1 MAELAAP
8 RRPWAERFLGA
19 LQFQDYRRL
28 WTANVCAGAAHWA
41 LIVARGWLVL
51 ELTDSSAMVGLVTF
65 SAMIPRVV
73 VAPFAGLLA
82 DRMDRKRIL
91 AWTFG
96 ISVGLN
102 LILATLAISELIQ
115 VWHLVV
121 LSFVNGI
128 FRGAQMPASGALLPN
143 LVPRR
148 YLLNAI
154 ALNSGTQ
161 HGSRLL
167 GPLLTVPLMLT
178 VGSAWAFLFCTTFYA
193 LGLSQVLRIRTSSRG
208 VVRSEQGF
216 LRNMAAGAVY
226 VYHHPLLLSLFVLV
240 GLHCSLTMAFESL
253 LPLLA
258 RDKLGMGGEG
268 FTYIMMAV
276 GAGALISVL
285 SLAAVQSDLA
295 RGRLLM
301 ILGMASGIA
310 PLGLGL
316 APNLPLVLLAAMGMG
331 ASQAGFMVILHTII
345 QSIAPDS
352 IRGRIAAL
360 RNMHISGLMAG
371 FNLVNG
377 SLAEVYSIGWILGIA
392 GVAFT
397 AIMAFSFLLVPLR
410 RLYAAGVPALTAA
423 QATA

>member
-1 MAELAAP
+1 MADLAKLEH
-8 RRPWAERFLGA
+8 PWAERFLGA
-19 LQFQDYRRL
+19 LQHQDYRRL

-51 ELTDSSAMVGLVTF
+51 ELSDSSAMVGLVTF
-65 SAMIPRVV
+65 SAMIPRVF

-82 DRMDRKRIL
+82 DRMDRRSIL

-96 ISVGLN
+96 VSIGFN
-102 LILATLAISELIQ
+102 LILATLAISGVIQ
-115 VWHLVV
+115 VWHLAV

-128 FRGAQMPASGALLPN
+128 FRGAQMPANSALLPN
-143 LVPRR
+143 LVPRE
-148 YLLNAI
+148 YLPNAV

-161 HGSRLL
+161 HVSRLL
-167 GPLLTVPLMLT
+167 GPMLIAPLMLT

-193 LGLSQVLRIRTSSRG
+193 LGLSQVLRIRISSRG
-208 VVRSEQGF
+208 VVRFEQG
-216 LRNMAAGAVY
+216 LVRNMAAGVVY
-226 VYHHPLLLSLFVLV
+226 VYHHPLLLSLFMLV
-240 GLHCSLTMAFESL
+240 ALHCSLTMAFESM

-258 RDKLGMGGEG
+258 RDTLGMGGEG

-276 GAGALISVL
+276 GSGALISVL
-285 SLAAVQSDLA
+285 SLAAVRSESV

-301 ILGMASGIA
+301 IMGVASGIA

-316 APNLPLVLLAAMGMG
+316 APNLPLALLAAMGMG
-331 ASQAGFMVILHTII
+331 ASQAGFMIIFHTIV
-345 QSIAPDS
+345 QSIVPDS

-371 FNLVNG
+371 FNLANG
-377 SLAEVYSIGWILGIA
+377 SLAEVYSPGWILGVSGA
-392 GVAFT
+392 AFMV
-397 AIMAFSFLLVPLR
+397 IMAFSFLLMPLR
-410 RLYAAGVPALTAA
+410 RLYAAGVPAVTAA

>member
-1 MAELAAP
+1 MADLAKVEH
-8 RRPWAERFLGA
+8 PWAERFLGA
-19 LQFQDYRRL
+19 LQHQDYRRL

-51 ELTDSSAMVGLVTF
+51 ELSDSSALVGLVTF
-65 SAMIPRVV
+65 SAMIPRVF

-82 DRMDRKRIL
+82 DRMDRRSIL

-96 ISVGLN
+96 VSIGFN
-102 LILATLAISELIQ
+102 LILATLAISGVIQ

-128 FRGAQMPASGALLPN
+128 FRGAQMPANSALLPN
-143 LVPRR
+143 LVPRE
-148 YLLNAI
+148 YLPNAV

-161 HGSRLL
+161 HVSRLL
-167 GPLLTVPLMLT
+167 GPMLIAPVMLT

-208 VVRSEQGF
+208 VVRSEEGF
-216 LRNMAAGAVY
+216 VRNMAAGVVY
-226 VYHHPLLLSLFVLV
+226 VYHQPLLLSLFVLV
-240 GLHCSLTMAFESL
+240 GLHCSLTMAFESM

-258 RDKLGMGGEG
+258 RDTLGMGGEG

-276 GAGALISVL
+276 GSGALICVL
-285 SLAAVQSDLA
+285 SMAAVQSELV
-295 RGRLLM
+295 RGRLLIIM
-301 ILGMASGIA
+301 GVASGIA

-331 ASQAGFMVILHTII
+331 ASQAGFMVIFHTIV
-345 QSIAPDS
+345 QSIVPDS

-371 FNLVNG
+371 VNLVNG
-377 SLAEVYSIGWILGIA
+377 SLAEVYSVGWILGIA
-392 GVAFT
+392 GAAFVV
-397 AIMAFSFLLVPLR
+397 IMAFSLLWVPLR
-410 RLYAAGVPALTAA
+410 RLYAAGVPAAPAA
-423 QATA
+423 QAVA